1 MKTSKTSTEKRRA
14 APLISLCVFIGVHI
28 VMCIMNSCFLPAGK
42 PWNIIFL
49 GGEFAL
55 AGAAAVCC
63 VIALVSSRRDAG
75 GPAELRQLGERFR
88 RPEFFLVL
96 AWFVCSVAACFLA
109 IGQGLGG
116 LYHNGRY
123 LFDLGASLVIAF
135 PLGFYLGSENRRGL
149 LHLVYDLLLLAF
161 CLFIMYG
168 FYRFFRGDFSFT
180 ALFDRV
186 YHMKR
191 LRVRMG
197 QNTNTTGCYSVFF
210 LVMGIYRFASLKK
223 GWKKAL
229 LILALIPIGAAYAMT
244 ESRSAVVSGAVACG
258 VLAGAA
264 VYRRREKKDA
274 ATILLSLAVFALTAG
289 AFIGVFYGVRRLLN
303 LMQQRVIKHYAA
315 KVPKKTANP
324 SGIIKEDVAELGGRK
339 DVWRSVI
346 LHVFHNPGLLLHGCT
361 QSSTVMTVKA
371 LIGKNFNT
379 HNQFLEVL
387 LAYGLPSM
395 LLFLAWL
402 IPVARNSIALGLDV
416 EAPDSRWMLPAVL
429 LLLIVNNMAE
439 TMLVGR
445 GHFAGG
451 MFFLIAGYVC
461 AMAPRKK
468 KKSDPAG
475 Q

>member
-1 MKTSKTSTEKRRA
+1 MSTRA
-14 APLISLCVFIGVHI
+14 LIETIRTEANMHRAQGETTLILTLGNYSEQFVRMSLPIDNSRTVTCSNYIGEALDIGISLGFERILLIGHAGKLVKLGAG
-28 VMCIMNSCFLPAGK
+28 IMNTHSAQADGRM
-42 PWNIIFL
+42 
-49 GGEFAL
+49 ET
-55 AGAAAVCC
+55 
-63 VIALVSSRRDAG
+63 LV
-75 GPAELRQLGERFR
+75 
-88 RPEFFLVL
+88 
-96 AWFVCSVAACFLA
+96 
-109 IGQGLGG
+109 
-116 LYHNGRY
+116 
-123 LFDLGASLVIAF
+123 
-135 PLGFYLGSENRRGL
+135 
-149 LHLVYDLLLLAF
+149 
-161 CLFIMYG
+161 
-168 FYRFFRGDFSFT
+168 T
-180 ALFDRV
+180 
-186 YHMKR
+186 
-191 LRVRMG
+191 
-197 QNTNTTGCYSVFF
+197 
-210 LVMGIYRFASLKK
+210 
-223 GWKKAL
+223 
-229 LILALIPIGAAYAMT
+229 
-244 ESRSAVVSGAVACG
+244 CG

-289 AFIGVFYGVRRLLN
+289 AFIGVYYGVRRLLN

-361 QSSTVMTVKA
+361 QSSTVMTVEA
-371 LIGKNFNT
+371 LIGKNYNT

-416 EAPDSRWMLPAVL
+416 EAPDNRWMLPAVL

-445 GHFAGG
+445 GHFVGG